1 MGEIS
6 VKREYTYKVNS
17 SKYKKNRKKRKLKRI
32 KVIGII
38 LIVFVVIGIKQLNI
52 FKNDAMTVVGSK
64 ETEPQELLKYA
75 DRPIVC
81 IDAGHGGYDVGA
93 MTSSNVYEK
102 DITIKVALEV
112 GKILDQNQINVVYT
126 RTSDEVPWPSNESDD
141 LLKRIDISNSKNAD
155 VFVSIHCNF
164 FEDSSVK
171 GVESWCRFPNSEGEY
186 LAKNIQNKLASVNYT
201 TDRRIKYESDSE
213 IRVIRLNNAVSTL
226 VELGYLTND
235 SDTEFL
241 LSTQG
246 QAKCAKAIADGILEY
261 LS

>member
-1 MGEIS
+1 MGEKN
-6 VKREYTYKVNS
+6 VKSEYTYKVNIG
-17 SKYKKNRKKRKLKRI
+17 KYKKNRKKRNF

-52 FKNDAMTVVGSK
+52 FKSDAITLVGSK
-64 ETEPQELLKYA
+64 DTETQEVLKYP

-81 IDAGHGGYDVGA
+81 IDAGHGGYDVGT
-93 MTSSNVYEK
+93 MTDSSIYEK

-112 GKILDQNQINVVYT
+112 GKILEENQINVVYT

-155 VFVSIHCNF
+155 VFVSIHCNS

-171 GVESWCRFPNSEGEY
+171 GVESWCRFPNSEGES

-213 IRVIRLNNAVSTL
+213 IKVIRLNNAVSTL

-261 LS
+261 IS

>member
-1 MGEIS
+1 MGEKN
-6 VKREYTYKVNS
+6 VKSEYTYKVNS
-17 SKYKKNRKKRKLKRI
+17 SKYKKNRKKRNF

-52 FKNDAMTVVGSK
+52 FKSNAITLVGRK
-64 ETEPQELLKYA
+64 DTKTQEVLKYP

-81 IDAGHGGYDVGA
+81 IDAGHGGYDVGT
-93 MTSSNVYEK
+93 MTDSSIYEK
-102 DITIKVALEV
+102 DITIKVALEI
-112 GKILDQNQINVVYT
+112 GKILEENQINVVYT

-141 LLKRIDISNSKNAD
+141 LLKRIDISNWKNAD
-155 VFVSIHCNF
+155 VFVSIHCNS

-171 GVESWCRFPNSEGEY
+171 GVESWCRFPSSEGES

-213 IRVIRLNNAVSTL
+213 IKVIRLNNAVSTL

-261 LS
+261 IS

>member
-1 MGEIS
+1 MG
-6 VKREYTYKVNS
+6 KRVIKGKCLYKVNV
-17 SKYKKNRKKRKLKRI
+17 SKYDKYSKKRTSMRS
-32 KVIGII
+32 KVIVII
-38 LIVFVVIGIKQLNI
+38 LIVFVIAGITQLNAFRKDNI
-52 FKNDAMTVVGSK
+52 TIVGNKDSQ
-64 ETEPQELLKYA
+64 PQEVKKYPDA
-75 DRPIVC
+75 PIVC
-81 IDAGHGGYDVGA
+81 IDAGHGGYDVGT
-93 MTSSNVYEK
+93 MTESSIYEK
-102 DITIKVALEV
+102 DITIKVALEI
-112 GKILDQNQINVVYT
+112 GKILEQNQINVVYT

-141 LLKRIDISNSKNAD
+141 LLKRIDISNSKNTD
-155 VFVSIHCNF
+155 VFVSIHCNS

-171 GVESWCRFPNSEGEY
+171 GVESWCRFPNSEGES

-201 TDRRIKYESDSE
+201 TDRRIKYESDGE